1 MIQYDLAKAVD
12 IVENIRSI
20 MKSFKRNDG
29 RIRKKLYA
37 KYRGRRKHRVNQL
50 LQSVSKPVV
59 KIAKQNKSVIAF
71 EDIRRIRQ
79 IYQRGNGQGN
89 KYRGMMNSW
98 SFAEI
103 KRQIG
108 YKAKWEG
115 VPVIQLTK
123 SETKSTSQ
131 LCPQ

>member
-1 MIQYDLAKAVD
+1 
-12 IVENIRSI
+12 

-29 RIRKKLYA
+29 RMRKKLYA
-37 KYRGRRKHRVNQL
+37 KYRGRRKHGVNQL
-50 LQSVSKPVV
+50 LQSVSKTVV

-123 SETKSTSQ
+123 SETRSTSQ